1 MKQEHNSSLI
11 DLQINMLFVIAL
23 KIFCVIL
30 LVWEDKLPQ
39 SSLPSYFCSLFC
51 FFTYDCNWCE
61 MRDSESDRGLISLVI
76 GLKRKKSRSTES

>member
-1 MKQEHNSSLI
+1 MKQEHNSSLT

-39 SSLPSYFCSLFC
+39 SSLPSYFFSLFY
-51 FFTYDCNWCE
+51 FFHLWLQSSIDVKYVT
-61 MRDSESDRGLISLVI
+61 
-76 GLKRKKSRSTES
+76 LKVAGD